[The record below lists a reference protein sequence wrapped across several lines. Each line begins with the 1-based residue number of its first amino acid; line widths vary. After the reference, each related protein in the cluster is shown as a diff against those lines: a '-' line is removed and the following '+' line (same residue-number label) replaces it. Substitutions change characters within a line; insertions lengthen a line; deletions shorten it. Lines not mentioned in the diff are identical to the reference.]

1 MRGRNGFAKLFLG
14 LWLTLLGFTCLAL
27 AALVSADQVGKGS
40 DPGLRTL
47 VIVAGLAGFV
57 FLCRE
62 AVRLWW
68 PDDPPLLAE
77 TDHESP
83 EGSRSRP

>member
-1 MRGRNGFAKLFLG
+1 MRGRNGITRILLG
-14 LWLTLLGFTCLAL
+14 LWMTLLGFVGLAL
-27 AALVSADQVGKGS
+27 AALVSADQVGKAS

-68 PDDPPLLAE
+68 PEDPPIFAE
-77 TDHESP
+77 TDRESP
-83 EGSRSRP
+83 ERSRSRS

>member
-1 MRGRNGFAKLFLG
+1 MRGRNGFTRFLLG
-14 LWLTLLGFTCLAL
+14 LWLTLLGLAGLAL
-27 AALVSADQVGKGS
+27 AALVSADQVEKGS

-68 PDDPPLLAE
+68 PDDPSVLAE
-77 TDHESP
+77 PDEEPPS
-83 EGSRSRP
+83 GFRSRP